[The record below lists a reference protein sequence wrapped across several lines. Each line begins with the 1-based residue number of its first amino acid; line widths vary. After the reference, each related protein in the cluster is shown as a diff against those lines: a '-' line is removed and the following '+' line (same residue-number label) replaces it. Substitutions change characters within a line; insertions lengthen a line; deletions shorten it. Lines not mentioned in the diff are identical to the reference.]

1 MRVLGYSGFDRSV
14 PFKRA
19 RFPGLARRE
28 YRVVQGLDS
37 AVALVGNDGV
47 EFAAAEERFSRAK
60 STGAFPIGAIRS
72 CLEYTGL
79 EPEAVDVVVHAFA
92 YDCVASLFQHDEFS
106 RAQYAEVYDP
116 ALQLQYLHEHF
127 PGIDWASRFVAVPHH
142 LAHAASAF
150 YQSGFSDSLILV
162 SDGMGETQSATI
174 LLGSDSGMSVV
185 ATIPAFHSIGV
196 LYSVFTLYLGF
207 AFNMDEY
214 KVMGLAPYGDPRRY
228 YTRIM

>member
-72 CLEYTGL
+72 CLEHAGL
-79 EPEAVDVVVHAFA
+79 EPEAVDVVAHAFA

-162 SDGMGETQSATI
+162 SDGMGETQSATVRRPASLLLADHGARETPARWYVHDSI
-174 LLGSDSGMSVV
+174 LRRRPDARGATDSPWHAASAHGALR
-185 ATIPAFHSIGV
+185 ATA
-196 LYSVFTLYLGF
+196 
-207 AFNMDEY
+207 
-214 KVMGLAPYGDPRRY
+214 
-228 YTRIM
+228 